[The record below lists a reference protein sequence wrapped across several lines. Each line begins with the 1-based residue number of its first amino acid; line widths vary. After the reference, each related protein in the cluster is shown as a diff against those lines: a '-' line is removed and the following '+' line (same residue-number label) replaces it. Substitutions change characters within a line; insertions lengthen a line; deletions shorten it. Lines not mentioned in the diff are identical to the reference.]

1 MVLLVLCGI
10 SNAATL
16 YVSQSG
22 GSVSCGGDGTQ
33 TTISVATL
41 NSTGAD
47 WVAGNTNNLCGTITS
62 QIVAN
67 GNGSSGNPIVLRWES
82 NAVVNVCNGS
92 SGAVNVGSHSW
103 ITLDTNGQVP
113 AITCPNNGTG
123 LSTQLSAWGVSGNG
137 ASNIEIKGGG
147 QIGPMFLYSGTAQ
160 FDEEAYVCVN
170 YILGTN
176 LHVHHVTLAG
186 CANGNIYQ
194 LSESANSTTDEWDHL
209 TIPTTTGRVLNYS
222 YGDDTSHSSTNPR
235 FHDNDVNFTSVW
247 QVANNCSGDSCQHYE
262 FTHSY
267 IHAGSSGDSAQIT
280 NFLIYNN
287 YMHGA
292 TPNNGST
299 TGGFNI
305 STGAA
310 EAGSGLQTVYIFN
323 NLMVNTGGVGWSG
336 QSGGFVYIQDT
347 KEHVSV
353 FNNTF
358 VNNTNTTNS
367 AWEVNAFASSAVQL
381 TAKNNIVSTMQF
393 GPYNPDNGATISYD
407 YNDYYNLPTSGYC
420 CYQQNN
426 NQYVTIAQW
435 RTATS
440 QDTNSITTNP
450 GLNGDYTIT
459 STSSNAY
466 QKGTNLTSLCSTI
479 AQLCT
484 GAPQT
489 FGVNGSCGTGCLTRA
504 PSGSWDLG
512 AYPYQQQSGGG
523 GSQGG
528 IGTQTIQHQVNL
540 TWSPNVSAQ
549 TYNVYRSLTSGT
561 GYTLLVAVPAQLTY
575 WTDTTVTSGTTYYYK
590 VNYVDSGG
598 EHAWV
603 SEQQYVIPFP

>member
-1 MVLLVLCGI
+1 LRPLLILGI
-10 SNAATL
+10 LLFPCITSATTL

-33 TTISVATL
+33 TTISIATL

-47 WVAGNTNNLCGTITS
+47 WAAGNIINLCGTITT
-62 QIVAN
+62 QIAAN
-67 GNGSSGNPIVLRWES
+67 GNGSSGNPVTVRWES
-82 NAVVNVCNGS
+82 NGVVNVCNAS
-92 SGAVNVGSHSW
+92 SGAINVGSHNW

-123 LSTQLSAWGVSGNG
+123 LGTQLSAWGVSGNG

-160 FDEEAYVCVN
+160 FDESLYVCVN

-176 LHVHHVTLAG
+176 LHVHNVTLAG
-186 CANGNIYQ
+186 CANGIIYQ
-194 LSESANSTTDEWDHL
+194 LSESADSTTDEWDHM

-247 QVANNCSGDSCQHYE
+247 QVFNNCPGPDSCQHYE

-267 IHAGSSGDSAQIT
+267 IHAGSGGDSAHIT
-280 NFLIYNN
+280 NFRIYNN
-287 YMHGA
+287 YMHGS
-292 TPNNGST
+292 TPSNGST

-305 STGAA
+305 STGQA
-310 EAGSGLQTVYIFN
+310 EAGTGLQTVYIFN
-323 NLMVNTGGVGWSG
+323 NVMVNTGGVGWSG

-347 KEHVSV
+347 KEQVSV
-353 FNNTF
+353 YNNTF

-367 AWEVNAFASSAVQL
+367 AWEVNCCASSAVQL
-381 TAKNNIVSTMQF
+381 TAKNNIVNTLQF
-393 GPYNPDNGATISYD
+393 GPYNPDTGPTITYD
-407 YNDYYNLPTSGYC
+407 YNDYYNLPSSGYC

-426 NQYVTIAQW
+426 VQYGTLASW
-435 RTATS
+435 HSATG

-459 STSSNAY
+459 STGSNAY
-466 QKGTNLTSLCSTI
+466 QHGTNLTSLCSTI
-479 AQLCT
+479 AELCT

-489 FGVNGSCGTGCLTRA
+489 FGVNGSCGTGCVARSVGA
-504 PSGSWDLG
+504 SWDLG
-512 AYPYQQQSGGG
+512 AYPYPAGGG
-523 GSQGG
+523 G
-528 IGTQTIQHQVNL
+528 T
-540 TWSPNVSAQ
+540 
-549 TYNVYRSLTSGT
+549 
-561 GYTLLVAVPAQLTY
+561 TLAP
-575 WTDTTVTSGTTYYYK
+575 TVTAI
-590 VNYVDSGG
+590 V
-598 EHAWV
+598 
-603 SEQQYVIPFP
+603 P